1 MSHILGAWALTAGIP
16 PFLVTAKNA
25 RAFPEVLWNMVPVRK
40 LELSVIHSLVY
51 RCLYALSS
59 LSCSL
64 S

>member
-1 MSHILGAWALTAGIP
+1 MSHILGTWALMAGIP

-25 RAFPEVLWNMVPVRK
+25 RAFPEVLWKMVPLKK
-40 LELSVIHSLVY
+40 LGLSVICSLVY

-59 LSCSL
+59 LNCSL